1 MVYATGGCEV
11 KMKEYYLETVSLVE
25 RLHRLFLEVVK
36 CELDNLRVEDIN
48 NVQALVLYN
57 LGGEQI
63 SIGELTTRGCYL
75 GSNVSY
81 NLKKMV
87 QNGYIDQITSKHDK
101 RSYMIKLS
109 SKGLSLCKKIDAAL
123 DRHVATLESEKLTGM
138 NELVNTLRKLET
150 FWENAS
156 IQRVRFSINSKR
168 VR

>member
-1 MVYATGGCEV
+1 
-11 KMKEYYLETVSLVE
+11 MKESYLETISLIE

-36 CELDNLRVEDIN
+36 CELDDLKIEDIN

-87 QNGYIDQITSKHDK
+87 QYGYIDQVTSKHDK
-101 RSYMIKLS
+101 RSYLIKLS
-109 SKGLSLCKKIDAAL
+109 SKGMSLCRKIDAAL
-123 DRHVATLESEKLTGM
+123 DKHVTLLEGEGITELG
-138 NELVNTLRKLET
+138 ELVACLKKLEV
-150 FWENAS
+150 FWGSAS
-156 IQRVRFSINSKR
+156 APRMRFGMFRKDK
-168 VR
+168 

>member
-1 MVYATGGCEV
+1 
-11 KMKEYYLETVSLVE
+11 MKGYYLETVSLIE
-25 RLHRLFLEVVK
+25 RLHRLFLEVIK
-36 CELDNLRVEDIN
+36 CELDNLKVDDIN

-87 QNGYIDQITSKHDK
+87 QYGYIEQVTSKHDK

-109 SKGLSLCKKIDAAL
+109 SKGMALCKKIDTAL
-123 DRHVATLESEKLTGM
+123 DKHVAMLESDGITGM
-138 NELVNTLRKLET
+138 DKLVLQLRKFEV
-150 FWENAS
+150 FWGNAS
-156 IQRVRFSINSKR
+156 TQRMRFSIPRKIAK
-168 VR
+168 